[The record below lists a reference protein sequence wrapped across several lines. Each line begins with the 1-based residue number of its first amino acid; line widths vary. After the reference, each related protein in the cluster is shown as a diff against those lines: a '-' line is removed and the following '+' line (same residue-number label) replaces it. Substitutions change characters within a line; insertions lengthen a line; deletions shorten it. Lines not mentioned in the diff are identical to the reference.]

1 MMEQR
6 GWAGHTRD
14 GLRHCL
20 DENAVALLPLA
31 AVEQHG
37 DHLPLATDQIIA
49 DGVVEAALN
58 RLPAEVTC
66 LRLPTVAIGES
77 TEHVNHAGTLSLSS
91 ATFEAVLREIG
102 QSVSRAGARRL
113 VMYTSHGGN
122 LAAMD
127 TAALD
132 LRAREGMLVVKTCHF
147 DFPAI
152 PAMFPERE
160 WQEGLHGGA
169 LETALMLHL
178 APDRVNRHQLS
189 HRPSIEFEALA
200 DFRWLGAETRAARF
214 AWLAED
220 LHPGGITGDARLAN
234 PEAGEKLLL
243 HYADTLAG
251 IIAETAK
258 FPLSTFD
265 QA

>member
-1 MMEQR
+1 MMDQSS
-6 GWAGHTRD
+6 WASHTRD
-14 GLRHCL
+14 GLARCL
-20 DENAVALLPLA
+20 DQDAVALLPLA

-49 DGVVEAALN
+49 DGVVGATLN
-58 RLPAEVTC
+58 RLPPEVTC

-77 TEHVNHAGTLSLSS
+77 TEHVNHPGTLSLSPT
-91 ATFEAVLREIG
+91 TFEAVLREIG
-102 QSVSRAGARRL
+102 QSVSRSGARRL
-113 VMYTSHGGN
+113 VMYSSHGGN
-122 LAAMD
+122 MAAMD

-152 PAMFPERE
+152 PGVFPERE
-160 WQEGLHGGA
+160 WREGLHGGA

-178 APDRVNRHQLS
+178 APDRVNRQKLC

-200 DFRWLGAETRAARF
+200 DFRWVGAETRTARF

-220 LHPGGITGDARLAN
+220 LHPAGVTGDARLAN
-234 PEAGEKLLL
+234 PEAGEKLLS
-243 HYADTLAG
+243 HYAETLAG
-251 IIAETAK
+251 IITETAR